1 MTKRVFGVVL
11 GIVAFAASG
20 AARQRPNLSATWAA
34 SPDAPRTLPAAPS
47 PTMGAR
53 FAIRI
58 EGDALTLTRPTRD
71 DSMAVTFTLD
81 GTRSSY
87 SIPGRLCEGESEV
100 METAT
105 WEGDALALTVVGR
118 VPAGGGATSPLSVK
132 RLMRLDG
139 DTLVEEAAIA
149 QQGGGTRQVAT
160 VYKRADPSP
169 PHNPGPARS
178 PAAPATI
185 AQVAWIA
192 GFWSGPNG
200 TVNVEERWTAPA
212 SGGMIGVGRTLRGS
226 ATLASF
232 EFLCMAE
239 RSGTLVY
246 AAMPDARSP
255 ATLFTL
261 TAVTADSATFENPAH
276 DYPKLIRYAK
286 RPDGS
291 LETTIS
297 GAANQRAVTMVL
309 KRQE

>member
-1 MTKRVFGVVL
+1 MTKRLLGVCL
-11 GIVAFAASG
+11 GVAALASSG
-20 AARQRPNLSATWAA
+20 AAQQRPNLTGTWAA
-34 SPDAPRTLPAAPS
+34 SPDAPKTLPAAPS

-53 FAIRI
+53 FALRI
-58 EGDALTLTRPTRD
+58 DGDALTLTRPTRD
-71 DSMAVTFTLD
+71 DSMAVTFKLD

-87 SIPGRLCEGESEV
+87 WIPGRLCEGESEV

-105 WEGDALALTVVGR
+105 WEGDAPALTVVGR
-118 VPAGGGATSPLSVK
+118 VPAGGGPTAALSVK

-139 DTLVEEAAIA
+139 DTLVVEATVA
-149 QQGGGTRQVAT
+149 QQGGGTRQVAS
-160 VYKRADPSP
+160 VYKRADPMP
-169 PHNPGPARS
+169 PPKPAAAPIKGPA
-178 PAAPATI
+178 ATI
-185 AQVAWIA
+185 AQVGWIS
-192 GFWSGPNG
+192 GFWSGLNG
-200 TVNVEERWTAPA
+200 TNNVEERWTPPA
-212 SGGMIGVGRTLRGS
+212 SGGMIGVGRTLRGTALS
-226 ATLASF
+226 SF

-276 DYPKLIRYAK
+276 DYPKLIKYTK

-291 LETTIS
+291 LETMIS
-297 GAANQRAVTMVL
+297 GAANQRTITLVL